1 MKSLKELKKG
11 NKFKINKYLFVLIC
25 FLILSVTVGY
35 SALQQTLEISGKAA
49 YRVSNIMRITG
60 LALDSATNGGIEEYN
75 SNYFK
80 DSIKVGISLPSKD
93 STITYKVEISNLG
106 NVRQWV
112 DNISLS
118 NDDNI
123 TFTVSELNI
132 RRDLFYSGDSK
143 SFYITFKYKDN
154 ANITDYTL
162 KYDLTVKLNFVEPIS
177 YLGQR
182 TKHTFEEIMNDEG
195 SIMDTYFSDNSPF
208 YGGPIKNKQINS
220 ISFTNNLFLEGY
232 DGYFDMSD
240 KNSGTVLGYYKKI
253 SDNLYDITVGG
264 LDEVIAPSD
273 SALMFAY
280 LSNLTTLKFNQ
291 NFNSN
296 NITNLAG
303 LLLYDRSLTSVDIN
317 NLNIAGKY
325 STKNV
330 TSTSYMFGV
339 CTSLQS
345 LNVSNLNTSNVTDMS
360 LMFGGLTNVKNITFS
375 DTSNNAFT
383 TKNVRN
389 MEGMF
394 STCIRLTELDLSTF
408 DTSKVT
414 NMNGMFSSFHTNTR
428 ILDITKFNTSNVTDM
443 NGMFQD
449 CYINV
454 LKVGNEFNTSKVEDM
469 SFMFENMNSID
480 EPSDINEYE
489 YLKNLENDPINPN
502 QIENLN
508 EIVSHFT
515 FDSLK
520 TAYAMFRTRRTN
532 AITIS
537 ELNINKPAP
546 NVYYGEDLL
555 GINEMFEAN
564 ITTLNLT
571 GFEFPILQQNDIFR
585 GGNINKL
592 IWQNAKYY
600 NLLSY
605 SSVFRLPPNV
615 ETVDLSNMDITG
627 LTSLNQSFSNNNSL
641 KVLNLS
647 GWDVSNITD
656 FSYMFSGDSALEEL
670 DLSSFNVST
679 KVTYDRMF
687 TGCESLKILKLNNW
701 DFTLNDI
708 LEGVTA
714 ETVYANKK
722 YQSYLEDKYPNQNFV
737 FVS

>member
-35 SALQQTLEISGKAA
+35 SALQQTLEISGRAA
-49 YRVSNIMRITG
+49 YRVPNIMRITD

-93 STITYKVEISNLG
+93 STVTYKVEISNLG

-118 NDDNI
+118 NGDNI

-132 RRDLFYSGDSK
+132 RKDLFYSGDSK
-143 SFYITFKYKDN
+143 SFYITFKYKDDVN
-154 ANITDYTL
+154 VTGYTL
-162 KYDLTVKLNFVEPIS
+162 KYDLTVKLGFVEPIS
-177 YLGQR
+177 YLRQR
-182 TKHTFEEIMNDEG
+182 TPYTFEEIMNDEG
-195 SIMDTYFSDNSPF
+195 SIMDTYFSDKSPF
-208 YGGPIKNKQINS
+208 YDGPIENGWINS

-232 DGYFDMSD
+232 DGYFDMSVN
-240 KNSGTVLGYYKKI
+240 NSGTVLGYYKKI
-253 SDNLYDITVGG
+253 SDNLYDITVGS

-273 SALMFAY
+273 SSLMFAF

-296 NITNLAG
+296 NITDLAG
-303 LLLYDRSLTSVDIN
+303 LLLFDRSLTSLDIN

-330 TSTSYMFGV
+330 TNTSFMFGQ
-339 CTSLQS
+339 C
-345 LNVSNLNTSNVTDMS
+345 MS
-360 LMFGGLTNVKNITFS
+360 LIDLNL
-375 DTSNNAFT
+375 SN
-383 TKNVRN
+383 
-389 MEGMF
+389 
-394 STCIRLTELDLSTF
+394 
-408 DTSKVT
+408 
-414 NMNGMFSSFHTNTR
+414 
-428 ILDITKFNTSNVTDM
+428 FNTSNVTDM
-443 NGMFQD
+443 NNMFALLVNAKNIIFSDSTSNAFVTGKVTDMNGMFGMCLRLSEID
-449 CYINV
+449 LSGFDTSNVTNMEGMFSHFYTDNNLLDISSFDTSNVTNMDSMFSNCYITK
-454 LKVGNEFNTSKVEDM
+454 LIVGEKFKTSKVETM
-469 SFMFENMNSID
+469 RHMFDYLNASKDEDWYGTYDYEN
-480 EPSDINEYE
+480 EVCKY
-489 YLKNLENDPINPN
+489 
-502 QIENLN
+502 QIENIN
-508 EIVSHFT
+508 EVVSHFT

-520 TAYAMFRTRRTN
+520 QAYAMFRNQLTN
-532 AITIS
+532 AKTIT
-537 ELNINKPAP
+537 ELNINVPAP
-546 NVYYGEDLL
+546 MISDTEL
-555 GINEMFEAN
+555 GINDMFSLSVRN
-564 ITTLNLT
+564 LNLT
-571 GFEFPILQQNDIFR
+571 GFEFPILQQNDIFSR
-585 GGNINKL
+585 GNINKL

-600 NLLSY
+600 NL
-605 SSVFRLPPNV
+605 SSNYYNRFLLPPNV

-627 LTSLNQSFSNNNSL
+627 LTSLNSRFSGLSSL

-656 FSYMFSGDSALEEL
+656 FVSMFSGDSALEEL

-679 KVTYDRMF
+679 KVTYDGMF
-687 TGCESLKILKLNNW
+687 SGCESLKTLKLNNW

>member
-1 MKSLKELKKG
+1 
-11 NKFKINKYLFVLIC
+11 
-25 FLILSVTVGY
+25 
-35 SALQQTLEISGKAA
+35 
-49 YRVSNIMRITG
+49 
-60 LALDSATNGGIEEYN
+60 
-75 SNYFK
+75 
-80 DSIKVGISLPSKD
+80 
-93 STITYKVEISNLG
+93 
-106 NVRQWV
+106 
-112 DNISLS
+112 
-118 NDDNI
+118 
-123 TFTVSELNI
+123 
-132 RRDLFYSGDSK
+132 
-143 SFYITFKYKDN
+143 
-154 ANITDYTL
+154 
-162 KYDLTVKLNFVEPIS
+162 
-177 YLGQR
+177 
-182 TKHTFEEIMNDEG
+182 
-195 SIMDTYFSDNSPF
+195 MDTYFSDDSPF
-208 YGGPIKNKQINS
+208 YGGPIKNEQINS

-303 LLLYDRSLTSVDIN
+303 LLIFDRSLTSVDIN

-330 TSTSYMFGV
+330 TNTSSMFSA

-345 LNVSNLNTSNVTDMS
+345 LNVSNLNTLNVTDMNG
-360 LMFGGLTNVKNITFS
+360 MFAGLTNVKNITFS

-389 MEGMF
+389 MEAMF
-394 STCIRLTELDLSTF
+394 VACIRLTELDLSTF

-414 NMNGMFSSFHTNTR
+414 NMNGMFSGFHTNTR
-428 ILDITKFNTSNVTDM
+428 ILDITNFNTSNVTDM
-443 NGMFQD
+443 GGMFQD

-454 LKVGNEFNTSKVEDM
+454 LKVGNKFNTSKVEDM
-469 SFMFENMNSID
+469 SHMFENDNSTD
-480 EPSDINEYE
+480 ESSVFNEYE

-508 EIVSHFT
+508 EVVSHFT

-520 TAYAMFRTRRTN
+520 TAYAMFRNSRTN
-532 AITIS
+532 VITIS
-537 ELNINKPAP
+537 ELNINKSAP
-546 NVYYGEDLL
+546 KVYYDGVSL
-555 GINEMFEAN
+555 GINDMFATN

-571 GFEFPILQQNDIFR
+571 GFEFPILQQNDIFS

-605 SSVFRLPPNV
+605 SSVFGLPTNV

-627 LTSLNQSFSNNNSL
+627 LTSLSQSFLNNNSL
-641 KVLNLS
+641 KVLYLS

-656 FSYMFSGDSALEEL
+656 FSSMFSGDSTLEEL

-687 TGCESLKILKLNNW
+687 EGCESLKTLKLNNW
-701 DFTLNDI
+701 DFTLNDM

>member
-1 MKSLKELKKG
+1 MLKSLKELKKG

-49 YRVSNIMRITG
+49 YRVPNIMRITG
-60 LALDSATNGGIEEYN
+60 LALDSATNGGVEEYN

-93 STITYKVEISNLG
+93 STVTYKVQISNLSD
-106 NVRQWV
+106 VRQWV

-132 RRDLFYSGDSK
+132 RKDLYNPGDSN
-143 SFYITFKYKDN
+143 SFYITFKYKDD
-154 ANITDYTL
+154 ANITDYNL
-162 KYDLTVKLNFVEPIS
+162 QYNLTVNFVFVEPIS
-177 YLGQR
+177 YLRQR
-182 TKHTFEEIMNDEG
+182 TTHTFEEIINDEG
-195 SIMDTYFSDNSPF
+195 NIMNDYFSDDSPF
-208 YGGPIKNKQINS
+208 YDGPIKNGQINS

-232 DGYFDMSD
+232 DGYFDMSVN
-240 KNSGTVLGYYKKI
+240 NSGTVLGYYKKI
-253 SDNLYDITVGG
+253 SDNLYDITVGS
-264 LDEVIAPSD
+264 LDEVIAPSN
-273 SALMFAY
+273 SAFMFAY

-303 LLLYDRSLTSVDIN
+303 LLMFDRNLTSLDID

-325 STKNV
+325 STENV
-330 TSTSYMFGV
+330 TSTSYMFMA

-360 LMFGGLTNVKNITFS
+360 AMFVGLTNVKNITFS

-383 TKNVRN
+383 TKSVVN
-389 MEGMF
+389 MESMF
-394 STCIRLTELDLSTF
+394 SVCIRLTELDLSTF

-414 NMNGMFSSFHTNTR
+414 NMNNMFSSFHTNTGM
-428 ILDITKFNTSNVTDM
+428 LDITNFNTSNVTDMSFMFQNCYINILKVGNKFNTSNVTDM
-443 NGMFQD
+443 
-449 CYINV
+449 
-454 LKVGNEFNTSKVEDM
+454 
-469 SFMFENMNSID
+469 SFMFENGNSVDGSSI
-480 EPSDINEYE
+480 INEYD
-489 YLKNLENDPINPN
+489 YLHKLENDDKNSN

-508 EIVSHFT
+508 EVVSHFT

-520 TAYAMFRTRRTN
+520 TAYAMFRNTRTN
-532 AITIS
+532 AITIN

-546 NVYYGEDLL
+546 MISDSNYE
-555 GINEMFEAN
+555 INGMFSTN
-564 ITTLNLT
+564 IGTLNLT
-571 GFEFPILQQNDIFR
+571 GFEFPILQQNKIFS

-600 NLLSY
+600 NLLSN
-605 SSVFRLPPNV
+605 SSVFGLPTNV

-627 LTSLNQSFSNNNSL
+627 LTSLNSSFSNNKSL
-641 KVLNLS
+641 KVLYLS
-647 GWDVSNITD
+647 GLDVSNITD
-656 FSYMFSGDSALEEL
+656 FSGMFSGDSALEEL
-670 DLSSFNVST
+670 DLSSFNVNT

-687 TGCESLKILKLNNW
+687 SGCESLKTLKLNNW